1 MIAGFVGFGRDG
13 EIRTLVPRGIASRRR
28 RQAVDRVTLKPL
40 GHVAIGASP
49 VLTERFVG
57 CVGAVSVA
65 GVLGFVPMKYSC
77 AMRDYRILSRH
88 GFTEFIRASGT
99 GAGDTK

>member
-57 CVGAVSVA
+57 CVGAVSGAGGNEKPREGVILA
-65 GVLGFVPMKYSC
+65 GVFGC
-77 AMRDYRILSRH
+77 
-88 GFTEFIRASGT
+88 ASGI
-99 GAGDTK
+99 

>member
-57 CVGAVSVA
+57 CVGDVSGAGGNEKTREGVSLA
-65 GVLGFVPMKYSC
+65 GVFGC
-77 AMRDYRILSRH
+77 
-88 GFTEFIRASGT
+88 ASGI
-99 GAGDTK
+99 